1 MEKEE
6 LIKNGY
12 DMLYLSVCAVN
23 GIVPENERLEKMDM
37 EKVAE
42 LCMKHSI
49 GGLCSFALESA
60 GIKNEALVKKKN
72 QTIRKVMMFDAE
84 RANICKFFE
93 EKGIW
98 YMPLKGVY
106 MKEYY
111 PKLGMRS
118 MSDND
123 ILVDES
129 RMDEISEFMISR
141 GYEIH
146 GEEKNDI
153 AFYKAPYNFE
163 MHTSLY
169 AHYHDKVFYDY
180 YKDIKSKLIKTDNS
194 NFEFNY
200 TDEDFYIFMIS
211 HEYKHFIKR
220 GTGLRS
226 LIDIYIYNRM
236 FYDKLDHKYIENEC
250 NKLGTTEF
258 EKENRILADKVFAS
272 DKLPDLSDSE
282 KEMLVYF
289 FSSGTYGNEHNK
301 IENMIKK
308 VEDNKR
314 GNTQA
319 RYIIRRIF
327 PPLEVYKYW
336 YPFFYKHKILLP
348 LGWFYRLVRGI
359 FCKNKMIRTEMNM
372 VMKHKK

>member
-23 GIVPENERLEKMDM
+23 GIVPDSERLKKMDM
-37 EKVAE
+37 EKVAA

-60 GIKNEALVKKKN
+60 GIKNEMLVKEKN
-72 QTIRKVMMFDAE
+72 QTIRKVMMFDSE

-123 ILVDES
+123 ILVDS
-129 RMDEISEFMISR
+129 SKIDEIRTFMTGC
-141 GYEIH
+141 GYENY
-146 GEEKNDI
+146 GKGKSDE
-153 AFYKAPYNFE
+153 AFTKAPYNYE
-163 MHTSLY
+163 MHKLLFAPYSGE
-169 AHYHDKVFYDY
+169 VFYEY
-180 YKDIKSKLIKTDNS
+180 YKDIKSKLIKTENS
-194 NFEFNY
+194 NYGYCFSK
-200 TDEDFYIFMIS
+200 EDFYIYMIT
-211 HEYKHFIKR
+211 HEYKHFSNV

-226 LIDIYIYNRM
+226 LVDVYVYNRK
-236 FYDKLDHKYIENEC
+236 FGNELDREYIEGEC
-250 NKLGTTEF
+250 NKLGIAEF
-258 EKENRILADKVFAS
+258 EKSNRELADKVLSSAE
-272 DKLPDLSDSE
+272 LPCLSKQE
-282 KEMLVYF
+282 KEMLIFF
-289 FSSGTYGNEHNK
+289 FSSGTFGNIINRTELMMKK
-301 IENMIKK
+301 IEKSEK
-308 VEDNKR
+308 
-314 GNTQA
+314 GN
-319 RYIIRRIF
+319 YKLHFLLRRLF
-327 PPLEVYKYW
+327 PPIEIYVCS

-348 LGWFYRLVRGI
+348 IAWFHRLVRGI